1 MFKIILSVL
10 ITLFLNFGLQKMA
23 VEANCCCCCPCCCR
37 CCCCPQPPIIIQPP
51 PALHK
56 ICQVPCCCCKP
67 CCCCCCGGGGG
78 RRRRSLISAINRRQQ
93 SKTSAIP
100 RVKSE
105 EKNSRG
111 CSMCPP
117 VPKQLTNSTISGG
130 GNCTHHVPKEIK
142 NIHKQK
148 KQIKKDN

>member
-1 MFKIILSVL
+1 MS
-10 ITLFLNFGLQKMA
+10 

-78 RRRRSLISAINRRQQ
+78 RRRRSLISAINRQQ
-93 SKTSAIP
+93 NSKNSKIP
-100 RVKSE
+100 RVNSK

-117 VPKQLTNSTISGG
+117 VPKQLTNSTTSG
-130 GNCTHHVPKEIK
+130 GNCTHHIPKETK